1 MSRQT
6 SIQRCVMCGLTFAA
20 HGNSKYCLACRTRT
34 CSVCRRR
41 YVVGGQVLSNLR
53 AGRRPIPKKSV
64 CKECRVGLKDDIMST
79 RLTTRELAVKYGLS
93 RQRIH
98 QIIKTLMATNGIPVG
113 LWRSTEGV
121 SDQDPNKQ
129 LELQFTAPEE
139 ARPNDVDGAR

>member
-1 MSRQT
+1 MT

-34 CSVCRRR
+34 CSVCHRR
-41 YVVGGQVLSNLR
+41 YVIGRQVLSNLR

-64 CKECRVGLKDDIMST
+64 CKECRVRLKDDIMST

-98 QIIKTLMATNGIPVG
+98 QIIKTL
-113 LWRSTEGV
+113 GV
-121 SDQDPNKQ
+121 PKESRTQDPNKQ

>member
-1 MSRQT
+1 MT

-34 CSVCRRR
+34 CSVCHRQ
-41 YVVGGQVLSNLR
+41 YVIGRQVLSNLR

-64 CKECRVGLKDDIMST
+64 CKECRVRLKDDIMST
-79 RLTTRELAVKYGLS
+79 RLTTRELTVKYGLS

-98 QIIKTLMATNGIPVG
+98 QIIKTLEVPKESRT
-113 LWRSTEGV
+113 
-121 SDQDPNKQ
+121 QDPNKQ